1 MGKQQGRSVYC
12 TVLYIWSCAAK
23 VSADSR
29 FSDTG
34 PCVPPS
40 SDLPVASNSCGG
52 CPGRHAS
59 LALAHVPLQIFRHF
73 SISCHIHPD
82 RVSGLV
88 SPSAFC
94 MVLFAQLGLLSVE
107 LRKVPDVGVRCLS
120 WLLRSSYSYYDRR
133 WRFREYLW
141 L

>member
-1 MGKQQGRSVYC
+1 MGMGKESLR
-12 TVLYIWSCAAK
+12 LE
-23 VSADSR
+23 DLR
-29 FSDTG
+29 FPDTG

-82 RVSGLV
+82 RVSASRAFRFLYGFVCRTGFIICRVAQSSRCSV
-88 SPSAFC
+88 SG
-94 MVLFAQLGLLSVE
+94 VLLGYEVLH
-107 LRKVPDVGVRCLS
+107 
-120 WLLRSSYSYYDRR
+120 SYYRHLR
-133 WRFREYLW
+133 IRECVRFDII
-141 L
+141 

>member
-1 MGKQQGRSVYC
+1 VGKQQGRSVYC

-40 SDLPVASNSCGG
+40 SDPRDTPPWLLSTC
-52 CPGRHAS
+52 
-59 LALAHVPLQIFRHF
+59 LFRR
-73 SISCHIHPD
+73 STISCHIHPD

-133 WRFREYLW
+133 WRFREYLR
-141 L
+141 LLMS